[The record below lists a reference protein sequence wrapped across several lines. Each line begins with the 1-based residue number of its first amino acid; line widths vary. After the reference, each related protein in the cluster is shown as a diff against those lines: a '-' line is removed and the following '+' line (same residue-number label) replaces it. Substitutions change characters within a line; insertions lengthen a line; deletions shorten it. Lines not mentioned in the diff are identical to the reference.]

1 MARQFLTTLIT
12 LTVLTF
18 CSALTAQESTKLEG
32 LASVMKDSS
41 YVHEYVALHPQIAK
55 GTLIEV
61 KNKKNGRI
69 AVVKV
74 VGKPK
79 SARKSN
85 VLIYISKKAY
95 QKLQSPNPT
104 FAVELNY
111 KTNSESD
118 AYVVDPIRIQQE
130 NEASQNP
137 FAQPYQPNFVQNND
151 PFGAVDQNI
160 QNNNQPIIHIVNA
173 SQTSIYSIARLYNI
187 YDARKIAQWNK
198 LGNRVSLTPG
208 QRLTI
213 YTSQSQNLV
222 NITYLSRSFSSQ
234 NNVVRESGFA
244 DLISN
249 IDNSKPFLALHA
261 TAPIGTLL
269 TIKNNKNGKSVVV
282 TVVGKLINP
291 KSGTIVQLTLASFKR
306 LGISSNRFTAQLNYI
321 NKPQKQT
328 GNSISNNIKTK
339 AAYLPDDMLADKW
352 WVAFHKTAPIG
363 SYIQVRNP
371 QNSQSATLLVAGG
384 IQGKVT
390 DKQVV
395 VQVGQAGMQALNDGE
410 AIETLPVTVE
420 QIKGIKEG
428 NMERVISDIANV
440 YEEGIGV
447 SMSGTYKK
455 NTQKTNRKLKTPNYS
470 TPIKHFVS
478 TGENIYNIA
487 AKYNIARSE
496 LRHWNKLK
504 SNNLTLN
511 QVLSIYLPKKINYLV
526 KAGDTKLSLARQYKI
541 YEKQIDIWNNLRTR
555 DGLTDLKIGQNIVMY
570 IPTGPRP
577 NNLFFYTPV
586 TQNPTFQPK
595 PNQKFICLH
604 KSAPIGT
611 LILVEKVR
619 SPLTNP
625 FGNNSNRTNT
635 GNPFGTNTTTNND
648 PFGSVTTGNNNNT
661 VVNPFNNATTTNNN
675 SNLNQTQTVNPNT
688 TTKYYRVIVEV
699 VGKLPDTEVNK
710 DIIIKL
716 SDDAFNGLS
725 DGKKSLPL
733 KLSYFEL

>member
-18 CSALTAQESTKLEG
+18 CSTLIAQESTKLEG

-187 YDARKIAQWNK
+187 YDARKVAQWNK

-213 YTSQSQNLV
+213 YPEV
-222 NITYLSRSFSSQ
+222 GAPRF
-234 NNVVRESGFA
+234 NNSDTFNSIGKPRTVRENGFA
-244 DLISN
+244 ELIRN
-249 IDNSKPFLALHA
+249 IKNPKPFVALHKSE
-261 TAPIGTLL
+261 PVGTLI
-269 TIKNNKNGKSVVV
+269 TIKNKASGRAVVV
-282 TVVGKLINP
+282 TVVGPLDNP
-291 KSGTIVQLTLASFKR
+291 QTGTIIQITDATYRR
-306 LGISSNRFTAQLNYI
+306 LG
-321 NKPQKQT
+321 
-328 GNSISNNIKTK
+328 SNNAKFPVEMSYISRGGKVQSSTNTNQGTTVSYSSAIKTK

-371 QNSQSATLLVAGG
+371 QNSQSATLLVAGKL
-384 IQGKVT
+384 QGKVS
-390 DKQVV
+390 DKQMVM
-395 VQVGQAGMQALNDGE
+395 QIGQAGMQALNDGE
-410 AIETLPVTVE
+410 TTETLPVTVE

-428 NMERVISDIANV
+428 NMERVINDIANV
-440 YEEGIGV
+440 YEEGMGK
-447 SMSGTYKK
+447 SFK
-455 NTQKTNRKLKTPNYS
+455 
-470 TPIKHFVS
+470 
-478 TGENIYNIA
+478 
-487 AKYNIARSE
+487 AKS
-496 LRHWNKLK
+496 
-504 SNNLTLN
+504 
-511 QVLSIYLPKKINYLV
+511 
-526 KAGDTKLSLARQYKI
+526 
-541 YEKQIDIWNNLRTR
+541 
-555 DGLTDLKIGQNIVMY
+555 
-570 IPTGPRP
+570 
-577 NNLFFYTPV
+577 
-586 TQNPTFQPK
+586 
-595 PNQKFICLH
+595 NQKFTCLH

-619 SPLTNP
+619 TPVTNNTTYTNFFGANTNRATNTTNP
-625 FGNNSNRTNT
+625 FSTNNN
-635 GNPFGTNTTTNND
+635 NND
-648 PFGSVTTGNNNNT
+648 PFVGVTTVNN
-661 VVNPFNNATTTNNN
+661 NPFNNSTQLTTNTSN
-675 SNLNQTQTVNPNT
+675 SFQTQNVNPAT

-699 VGKLPDTEVNK
+699 VGKLPDTEANK